1 MEVGVDDLAGGSR
14 NGGHGGGSGDGDGGS
29 GEEQPLPCCYVVAK
43 EQGQEWLF
51 IQKQK
56 GQEWLPSAPYPQCNE
71 KVILR

>member
-1 MEVGVDDLAGGSR
+1 
-14 NGGHGGGSGDGDGGS
+14 
-29 GEEQPLPCCYVVAK
+29 VVAK